1 VAICHFTATLAKQAP
16 FRRLDAF
23 IGEADK
29 APLPKR
35 ISSRMQRCLRF
46 ILTIVLAVGALGLLA
61 SWHLRKSVP
70 EFAAHDGDQD
80 LSTDAGA
87 GVGFPG
93 AFPTNF
99 SAPPAGSVAAPP
111 FDQPAADAANSAATN
126 SQAPATQSHRHLK
139 RFFRAQ
145 LKPSLKDIAQDF
157 QAGRSARISVP
168 LFDGQEAVV
177 VVDNFTPYGK
187 EAGAFSGKVEG
198 DPGSFVS
205 VSYYEDAESGSI
217 QFPAQNL
224 VYTIQPEPDGSVLIG
239 EVDVAALGTC
249 GTCRGS
255 VPRPGP

>member
-1 VAICHFTATLAKQAP
+1 
-16 FRRLDAF
+16 
-23 IGEADK
+23 
-29 APLPKR
+29 LPKG
-35 ISSRMQRCLRF
+35 ISSLILKSLRF
-46 ILTIVLAVGALGLLA
+46 ILISVFAVGALGLFA
-61 SWHLRKSVP
+61 TWQLRQSAP
-70 EFAAHDGDQD
+70 QFAGHGGDQD
-80 LSTDAGA
+80 LSSEAGSGAGA
-87 GVGFPG
+87 AG
-93 AFPTNF
+93 AVQTNF
-99 SAPPAGSVAAPP
+99 SAPSAGSVVQPP
-111 FDQPAADAANSAATN
+111 LDEPAAGVANSVATN
-126 SQAPATQSHRHLK
+126 NLAPAVQSHRHLK

-157 QAGRSARISVP
+157 RAGRTARISVP
-168 LFDGQEAVV
+168 LFDGDEAVV
-177 VVDNFTPYGK
+177 VVDTFTPYGE